1 MDRTTDYTE
10 KVVEDITGRFRE
22 KLQTWLEEAKGSE
35 GITLGEMERKVRA
48 GMHDLSGEVLQG
60 LVDAVGTGKTE
71 APVPCP
77 ACDNPLE
84 FVRYQ
89 GKWVGT
95 LLGTIR
101 PERAYFYCADCEQS
115 HVPLDHQLGLGADSL
130 SESLEE
136 AVCLLAAHMPL
147 EEVANNLERLLMV
160 SVDDNTIQRAVERVG
175 SAMVAHQQQDM
186 ERAWQE
192 AEPPDME
199 VEKPPERLYIATDGT
214 KVHLRDGWRE
224 VKVAAIYETE
234 AVSQADGGT
243 DIRAVDISYVVSL
256 EDAETFARYVYLT
269 AARRGL
275 HQAEEV
281 VVLGD
286 GAEWIWN
293 RIADFC
299 DKPVEILDFYHASV
313 HVRNVGQALYGEDT
327 PETEEWV
334 GQRLT
339 ELLEE
344 GPDAM
349 LASIWQTAGEAPAA
363 VKKVLVQE
371 IGYFNKH
378 KQRMRYPELRDAGY
392 HIGSGSVESAC
403 KRIIGGRLKQ
413 GGMIW
418 SRAGAE
424 AMAHVRAA
432 VLGDRWDEFWGSYDR
447 ATRTHQLAA

>member
-1 MDRTTDYTE
+1 MNRTTDHTE
-10 KVVEDITGRFRE
+10 KVIEDITARFRE
-22 KLQTWLEEAKGSE
+22 RLRTWLEEAKGSE
-35 GITLGEMERKVRA
+35 AITLGEMERKVRK
-48 GMHDLSGEVLQG
+48 GMHDLSGEILQG
-60 LVDAVGTGKTE
+60 LIDAVGTGKRET
-71 APVPCP
+71 PVPCP
-77 ACDNPLE
+77 ACGHPMD

-89 GKWVGT
+89 GKWVET
-95 LLGTIR
+95 LLDTIR
-101 PERAYFYCADCEQS
+101 PRRAYFHCADCERG

-130 SESLEE
+130 SAGLEE
-136 AVCLLAAHMPL
+136 AICLLAAHMPL
-147 EEVANNLERLLMV
+147 AEVANNLERLLMV
-160 SVDDNTIQRAVERVG
+160 RVDDNTIQRAVERVG
-175 SAMVAHQQQDM
+175 SAMVHYQKQDM
-186 ERAWQE
+186 EQAWQE

-199 VEKPPERLYIATDGT
+199 VEKPPERLYISADGT
-214 KVHLRDGWRE
+214 KIHLREGWRE

-234 AVSQADGGT
+234 EVSQADGEVN
-243 DIRAVDISYVVSL
+243 IRAVDITYVVSF
-256 EDAETFARYVYLT
+256 EDAETFARYVYLE

-293 RIADFC
+293 HIADFC

-313 HVRNVGQALYGEDT
+313 HVQDGGQALYGEDT
-327 PETEEWV
+327 PATEEWV
-334 GQRLT
+334 DHRLT

-349 LASIWQTAGEAPAA
+349 LVSLWQAAAEAPAA
-363 VKKVLVQE
+363 VKQALVKE

-378 KQRMRYPELRDAGY
+378 QQRMRYPELREAGY

-403 KRIIGGRLKQ
+403 KRIVATRLKQ

-432 VLGDRWDEFWGSYDR
+432 VLGDRWDAFWDSYDR
-447 ATRTHQLAA
+447 ATRTRPLAA